1 MPYNPKNLSS
11 SLNINNDE
19 MLLLKRRENG
29 LRTFE
34 GTIESGTT

>member
-1 MPYNPKNLSS
+1 MPYNPKIVSFS
-11 SLNINNDE
+11 PNNDE